1 MKKFALAAALVGGAL
16 GVSGCVQTGTGTS
29 PTLASGTTPEARA
42 CLRAVAETTGS
53 ANVEVFSHVPY
64 SRGAFTNVLV
74 PAQNARYM
82 CHTDANGD
90 VFEVLEI

>member
-1 MKKFALAAALVGGAL
+1 MKKLTLAAALVGATL
-16 GVSGCVQTGTGTS
+16 GVSGCVQTSTS

-42 CLRAVAETTGS
+42 CLRAVSQATGT

-64 SRGAFTNVLV
+64 SRGAYTNVLV
-74 PAQNARYM
+74 PSQNARYM

>member
-16 GVSGCVQTGTGTS
+16 GVSGCVQTATS

-42 CLRAVAETTGS
+42 CLRAVAEATGS

-82 CHTDANGD
+82 CHTNANGD